1 MADMNH
7 ARHKI
12 AADGTGRRIGTAVLA
27 GLLGVMAANGALAGE
42 VNLLEQ
48 RVQVS
53 LGTFTN
59 ASRLDVRVDGEAGE
73 TGTTVDWVDTF
84 GDQDKTR
91 ARLDALWRIADRHYL
106 RLMVTDYTRSRTRT
120 IEDEIIWQGDVIPA
134 GASATGKLGFEIYEA
149 AYEYAFIKSENLELT
164 GSLGLH
170 YTRLEASLTAEVDVG
185 GEQGTVDRGGK
196 AAVDAPLPVI
206 GARTL
211 WRFHE
216 NLYLDFLGQA
226 FYLSIDDFDG
236 TILNARAAV
245 TWQPTALLGLGF
257 GYDWFRVDVDLDRS
271 RFNGSMD
278 WTYSGPQVFI
288 SVSF

>member
-1 MADMNH
+1 MH
-7 ARHKI
+7 FARHKI
-12 AADGTGRRIGTAVLA
+12 TPDGAGTRIGTMMLA
-27 GLLGVMAANGALAGE
+27 GILLAAAANGVVADE

-59 ASRLDVRVDGEAGE
+59 ASTLDIRVDGEAGE

-84 GDQDKTR
+84 GDQDETR
-91 ARLDALWRIADRHYL
+91 GRLDALWRIADHHYL
-106 RLMVTDYTRSRTRT
+106 RLMYTDYSRSRSRAL
-120 IEDEIIWQGDVIPA
+120 EDEITWQGDVIPVNA
-134 GASATGKLGFEIYEA
+134 VATGEFGFEIFEA
-149 AYEYAFIKSENLELT
+149 AYEYAFIKSQDFELT

-185 GEQGTVDRGGK
+185 GEQGRLDLGGR
-196 AAVDAPLPVI
+196 AAVNAPLPVI

-245 TWQPTALLGLGF
+245 TWQPKALLGLGF
-257 GYDWFRVDVDLDRS
+257 GYDWFRVDIDVGRS
-271 RFNGSMD
+271 NFDGSMD
-278 WTYSGPQVFI
+278 WTYSGPQVFF

>member
-1 MADMNH
+1 M
-7 ARHKI
+7 
-12 AADGTGRRIGTAVLA
+12 AVLA
-27 GLLGVMAANGALAGE
+27 GLLGVMAANGALAGD

-48 RVQVS
+48 RVQIS
-53 LGTFTN
+53 LGAFTN
-59 ASRLDVRVDGEAGE
+59 ASKLDVRVDGEAGE

-84 GDQDKTR
+84 GDQDKMR
-91 ARLDALWRIADRHYL
+91 ARLDAIWRIADRHYL

-120 IEDEIIWQGDVIPA
+120 IEEEIIWQGDVIPV
-134 GASATGKLGFEIYEA
+134 GALATGKLGFEIYEA

-170 YTRLEASLTAEVDVG
+170 YTRLEAVLTAEVDAD
-185 GEQGTVDRGGK
+185 GEQGTVDRGGR
-196 AAVDAPLPVI
+196 AAVNAPLPVI
-206 GARTL
+206 GGRTL

-216 NLYLDFLGQA
+216 NFYVDLLAQA

-236 TILNARAAV
+236 TILNARTAV
-245 TWQPTALLGLGF
+245 TWQPKALIGMGF
-257 GYDWFRVDVDLDRS
+257 GYDWFRVSVAVDRS

-278 WTYSGPQVFI
+278 WTYSGPQLFI